1 VTFKNIDLAGVD
13 VYEVTC
19 ANGSLRS
26 GIYLTPDGKVALNW
40 VQQMAGGR

>member
-1 VTFKNIDLAGVD
+1 MTFKNIDLAGVD
-13 VYEVTC
+13 VYEVTY

-40 VQQMAGGR
+40 VQQMAGR